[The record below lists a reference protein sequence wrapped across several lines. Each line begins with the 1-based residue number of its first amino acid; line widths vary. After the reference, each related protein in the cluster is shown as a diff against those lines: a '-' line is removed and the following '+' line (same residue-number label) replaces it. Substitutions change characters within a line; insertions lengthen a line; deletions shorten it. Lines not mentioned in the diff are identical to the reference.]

1 MKIKAEELKC
11 GDIFY
16 SNGAKFINIG
26 KYLDSLIIGECLKS
40 TEGVSTWRAEYVD
53 IGVRQIIADSPI
65 IKTTEKYSAF
75 ALTDLIELSDPSSI
89 YKNEEYLFPNIK
101 DL

>member
-26 KYLDSLIIGECLKS
+26 KV
-40 TEGVSTWRAEYVD
+40 VSHCA
-53 IGVRQIIADSPI
+53 
-65 IKTTEKYSAF
+65 
-75 ALTDLIELSDPSSI
+75 
-89 YKNEEYLFPNIK
+89 
-101 DL
+101 